1 MKIKNLIPKV
11 YEKSFFT
18 NLAIEVEI
26 IYTKYKEA
34 ITNIDGWLETDD
46 GKIIAN
52 VNENM
57 PDGTKGNDIGA
68 SGTRFDADFKEE
80 IYKTSAITT
89 PLNRRVIEY
98 IEERR
103 TANKGDVTL
112 TLYLKVK
119 YIENKATISE
129 SYLIDPE
136 EIGLNKIQVQTSKGK
151 ETAKIIVHAY
161 DPNFSDRTNSRWILS
176 GSAGHAYLSLKEQ
189 PLSKNIQIAESDWI
203 NNYLPKFK
211 MSNYFIV
218 EIPSDKK
225 EIVKAWE
232 YVGKAEKCFR
242 TWDTKG
248 IYANCR
254 DAGKLLDEIVQDK
267 FKNNVIIKKW
277 KRAIRNSEYLSSLD
291 LHTEEIKKERP
302 EGEVQIKKS
311 DAEHILIIT
320 KALIK
325 YAEEILQEDE

>member
-11 YEKSFFT
+11 YEKSFFP

-34 ITNIDGWLETDD
+34 ITSINGWLETDD
-46 GKIIAN
+46 GKTLAY

-57 PDGTKGNDIGA
+57 PDGTKENDIGA
-68 SGTRFDADFKEE
+68 SGTKFDADFKEE
-80 IYKTSAITT
+80 IYKTSTITT

-129 SYLIDPE
+129 SYLIEPKKIGLE
-136 EIGLNKIQVQTSKGK
+136 EIPVQTSKG
-151 ETAKIIVHAY
+151 EENANIIVYAH
-161 DPNFSDRTNSRWILS
+161 DPNFSNRTTSRWILS
-176 GSAGHAYLSLKEQ
+176 GYAGHVYLSLKEHT
-189 PLSKNIQIAESDWI
+189 LSKNVQIAASDWI
-203 NNYLPKFK
+203 NNYLPKFD
-211 MSNYFIV
+211 MSNYFVV
-218 EIPSDKK
+218 EIPRDKK

-254 DAGKLLDEIVQDK
+254 EAGTFLDEVVQKKLKD
-267 FKNNVIIKKW
+267 NIIIKKW
-277 KRAIRNSEYLSSLD
+277 KRAIKNFNHFSSLG
-291 LHTEEIKKERP
+291 LHTEEIKKESP

-311 DAEHILIIT
+311 DAEHILIVT
-320 KALIK
+320 KALVK
-325 YAEEILQEDE
+325 YAEELLQEDE